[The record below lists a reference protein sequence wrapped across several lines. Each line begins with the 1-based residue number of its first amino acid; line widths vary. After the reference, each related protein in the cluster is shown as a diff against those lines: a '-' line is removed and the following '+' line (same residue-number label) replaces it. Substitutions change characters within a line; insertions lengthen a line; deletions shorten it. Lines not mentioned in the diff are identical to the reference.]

1 MSHGYVKI
9 WRKIED
15 SGILGNAD
23 VCQLFMYLLIKATHR
38 ERKYSVGNQVIN
50 LLPGQFVT
58 GRKQLAAVLNSSEQ
72 RVRTALRFL
81 EIHDIISQQATNKFT
96 IISIINWRKYQDEQ
110 SSEQPAAN
118 QQPTNKQPATQP
130 SH

>member
-50 LLPGQFVT
+50 LFPGQFVT

-81 EIHDIISQQATNKFT
+81 EIHSESRSQNRSGRVHCHA
-96 IISIINWRKYQDEQ
+96 
-110 SSEQPAAN
+110 
-118 QQPTNKQPATQP
+118 
-130 SH
+130 